1 PEYTQLGGQ
10 SDGLHDRQH
19 FLRPRFRRQL
29 HCDFDSGRRSR
40 LFSLS
45 LCSPDLGRKSGAK
58 LMPAPQFIEGKPV
71 IKYEEQYK
79 QSAVITAGTND
90 TRQSTITIQ
99 RGMRAFIIRLSQAWD
114 AGLDPN
120 VTWRLLV

>member
-1 PEYTQLGGQ
+1 
-10 SDGLHDRQH
+10 
-19 FLRPRFRRQL
+19 
-29 HCDFDSGRRSR
+29 
-40 LFSLS
+40 
-45 LCSPDLGRKSGAK
+45 
-58 LMPAPQFIEGKPV
+58 MPAPQFIEGKPV

-114 AGLDPN
+114 AGLHLLARGNLLLLAPPLIVEPAQIEEA
-120 VTWRLLV
+120 VTKLDGVLEWVDRNAV